1 MPLIRGTAL
10 VEFPELITQLGGDP
24 LSFIESAGLDYADI
38 GRHDRFIS
46 LPGGIRA
53 LEDASA
59 SLDVPDLGR
68 RLATR
73 QGIDI
78 LGPVG
83 LAGRNAETVAEAFA
97 IFDRFMAAYSPS
109 ISARM
114 VPDPAAAER
123 YRFEFDDL
131 LKPDPWSQA
140 IELSMGVV
148 LKLLRLF
155 LGPTYCPLAVHLPH
169 APLSSPDSYRGYF
182 GCRAEFSE
190 PVAAFTLRTSDLERR
205 LPTDRLAHQTAID
218 FLSST
223 VGDYNTTT
231 SAAAGTLIRQLLP
244 SGAVRLDDVARYL
257 DLHPKALQRKLT
269 AEGVSFE
276 DLVDTTRR
284 ETARRLLLDTDMS
297 LDHLCRELGYAEQS
311 VLTRSCR
318 RWFGMPPTA
327 FRKSAGARTV
337 ED

>member
-1 MPLIRGTAL
+1 M
-10 VEFPELITQLGGDP
+10 
-24 LSFIESAGLDYADI
+24 
-38 GRHDRFIS
+38 
-46 LPGGIRA
+46 
-53 LEDASA
+53 
-59 SLDVPDLGR
+59 
-68 RLATR
+68 
-73 QGIDI
+73 
-78 LGPVG
+78 
-83 LAGRNAETVAEAFA
+83 AEAFA

-114 VPDPAAAER
+114 VPDPAAADR
-123 YRFEFDDL
+123 YRFEFDYL
-131 LKPDPWSQA
+131 LARTVEPGNRTLHGRGPQA
-140 IELSMGVV
+140 
-148 LKLLRLF
+148 
-155 LGPTYCPLAVHLPH
+155 
-169 APLSSPDSYRGYF
+169 SSPLPRPDVLPPPSTSRTPRCLRPIPTAATWLSRG
-182 GCRAEFSE
+182 
-190 PVAAFTLRTSDLERR
+190 VLRTGGRVYAPNQRLERR

-297 LDHLCRELGYAEQS
+297 LDHLL
-311 VLTRSCR
+311 
-318 RWFGMPPTA
+318 P
-327 FRKSAGARTV
+327 
-337 ED
+337 